1 MGTIPVGNYGYGAG
15 TAPVQNTRIGNPGDP
30 VGRALVGVGQQITQI
45 GEQRDAEADALAR
58 VRAANA
64 LSAHEIDL
72 AKARQQFDEE
82 VRTGVVPFEQ
92 AEAEWST
99 RAGKLKPMKP
109 PAGLDPEAMLRYDA
123 QIRQQGE
130 RATLGVRDVAM
141 DARRAAFRSE
151 AQQAIDGFEQQAAI
165 TGETEASVARV
176 NAMVNTLRAGGMDE
190 AQAQEIVT
198 NSRRRI
204 WTNEAIGRI
213 NGATDIATLQ
223 AIDNDLTADDGRYT
237 PHMEPDRRIALSNQV
252 KARIAQIENR
262 QQQDIDRREAK
273 AATAVEGLLNFTMT
287 GIPASPEYV
296 AQTAEIVKG
305 TSQEAAFAQVLETQN
320 IVQNVMR
327 LSPAEQQTFVQQQEA
342 RLATNGGTPDQRA
355 RVQTLRAAVD
365 ANDKLMRES
374 PLVWAER
381 RTGKPVQPLDMA
393 SLQSGDT
400 STLSRTL
407 NDRVATLT
415 ALRGRYGPQIKMA
428 PLLPQE
434 VELLTSALRK
444 GTYQDRSNFFGVL
457 SKAMPMDPNGRTA
470 YNAVVAQLA
479 PDNPVVAYAG
489 SLAGKRDSSGK
500 PITLTVEGKAI
511 TSEQASQRI
520 LRGRDLLFPTT
531 ENGGKGTAYP
541 IPPPSKFDAEF
552 RTRVGN
558 AFAPFPDSYGPALES
573 VRAYYAAE
581 AAEAGLTD
589 ASDIDVGIMDR
600 AVAAVMGNKVVINTS
615 TVFAP
620 WGMSG
625 EDFEE
630 KLDTQV
636 RQAFASG
643 EAFAEQYDFFGWDW
657 NNTSVG
663 VQDFDVVAAGGGSYR
678 LVDAAGVYVR
688 GKDGSP
694 LTIRV
699 AP

>member
-1 MGTIPVGNYGYGAG
+1 MAKIPVGNYGYGAG

-30 VGRALVGVGQQITQI
+30 VGRALVGLGQQVTQI
-45 GEQRDAEADALAR
+45 AEQKDAEQDALAR

-64 LSAHEIDL
+64 LSAHEIEL

-92 AEAEWST
+92 AEAEWGARSQ
-99 RAGKLKPMKP
+99 KLKPMKP
-109 PAGLDPEAMLRYDA
+109 PAGMDPELSLRYEEGL
-123 QIRQQGE
+123 RGQQE
-130 RATLGVRDVAM
+130 RANLGVRDVVI
-141 DARRAAFRSE
+141 DARRSAFRSE
-151 AQQAIDGFEQQAAI
+151 AQKAFDLNEQ
-165 TGETEASVARV
+165 TASVTGNTEEAIARN
-176 NAMVNTLRAGGMDE
+176 NAVLTTLRAGGMDE

-198 NSRRRI
+198 NSNRRV
-204 WTNEAIGRI
+204 WTNEALGRI
-213 NGATDIATLQ
+213 NGAGDIATLQ

-237 PHMEPDRRIALSNQV
+237 QHMEPDRRLALSNQV

-400 STLSRTL
+400 GALSRTL

-457 SKAMPMDPNGRTA
+457 SKAMPMDPNGRMA
-470 YNAVVAQLA
+470 YNAVISQLA
-479 PDNPVVAYAG
+479 PDNPVVGYAG
-489 SLAGKRDSSGK
+489 AMAGKRDSTGK
-500 PITLTVEGKAI
+500 PISMAVGTKTI
-511 TSEQASQRI
+511 NSEQVSLRL

-531 ENGGKGTAYP
+531 ENGGKGTPYP
-541 IPPPSKFDAEF
+541 IPSSKMFSDDFKA
-552 RTRVGN
+552 RVGN
-558 AFAPFPDSYGPALES
+558 AFSPSPESFGPALES

-581 AAEAGLTD
+581 AAEDGDTETAVVD
-589 ASDIDVGIMDR
+589 PERMDR
-600 AVAAVMGNKVVINTS
+600 AVAAVMGNKVAVNGGV
-615 TVFAP
+615 VFAP
-620 WGMSG
+620 WGMTA

-630 KLDTQV
+630 KADAQV

-643 EAFAEQYDFFGWDW
+643 EAFAEQYDFFGWDA

-663 VQDFDVVAAGGGSYR
+663 LDDFQIVAAPGGYHLIDS
-678 LVDAAGVYVR
+678 VGVYVR
-688 GKDGSP
+688 GKDGRP
-694 LTIRV
+694 LVIKV